1 MSNTEM
7 QAKRPS
13 FSAVIS
19 TPSYQKLINN
29 TIKDPNR
36 ARRFVSAIVSAV
48 AVNPALQDCTPQTI
62 LAGALLGESLNLSP
76 SPQLGQYYLV
86 PFKKTLKDE
95 NGKIIYLFDRKG
107 EHIIDKN
114 GKWVPATESNV
125 QFCLGYKGLVQLA
138 LRSGQYKRLNV
149 ISVKEGELHDW
160 NPITEEFSIFP
171 IEDER
176 ERENARTVG
185 YLASLEYLN
194 GFTKTIYW
202 SKEKMVDH
210 ADRYSAAFSK
220 EATNGKYPKVSF
232 SDYEAHNYPEKDE
245 WLYSSFWYKDFDGM
259 AHKTM
264 LRQLISKWGVMSIDL
279 QTAFEADAEAESEE
293 YFDTQEAHLPP
304 ATPVRGLPLEE
315 VSDNITFAT
324 EPSEQQKEQ
333 VSLDDV

>member
-1 MSNTEM
+1 MNNTAIA
-7 QAKRPS
+7 QLPA
-13 FSAVIS
+13 FSALIS

-48 AVNPALQDCTPQTI
+48 AVNPALQECTPQTI
-62 LAGALLGESLNLSP
+62 LSAALLGESLNLSP

-86 PFKKTLKDE
+86 PFKQKEKRDR
-95 NGKIIYLFDRKG
+95 NGNIISP
-107 EHIIDKN
+107 ECTS
-114 GKWVPATESNV
+114 A
-125 QFCLGYKGLVQLA
+125 QFVLGYKGLVQLA

-149 ISVKEGELHDW
+149 VSVKDGELCGW

-171 IEDER
+171 IEDEG
-176 ERENARTVG
+176 EREKAPTVG
-185 YLASLEYLN
+185 YLASFEYLN

-202 SKEKMVDH
+202 SKEKMVAH
-210 ADRYSAAFSK
+210 ADQFSAAFSK
-220 EATNGKYPKVSF
+220 EATKGRYPKVSF
-232 SDYEAHNYPEKDE
+232 ADYEAHNYPAKDE

-279 QTAFEADAEAESEE
+279 QTAFEADARAESEE
-293 YFDTQEAHLPP
+293 YFNAPEEQFPADSSVSEFPTEELQEEQEAP
-304 ATPVRGLPLEE
+304 A
-315 VSDNITFAT
+315 
-324 EPSEQQKEQ
+324 QKEEQ